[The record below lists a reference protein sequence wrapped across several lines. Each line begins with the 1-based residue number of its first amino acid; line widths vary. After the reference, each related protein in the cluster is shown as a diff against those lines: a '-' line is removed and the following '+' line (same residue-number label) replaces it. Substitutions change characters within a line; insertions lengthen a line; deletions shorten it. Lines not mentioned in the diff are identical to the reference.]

1 MVGASVALALA
12 IGYWAYFV
20 TALAVLEILGAGQP
34 QPTVLAALGLFG
46 GVMLHPASSAL
57 RAVMDQLLFG
67 ERPDP
72 LDAAARVVGRIGEDP
87 EEALRSLREDLAVP
101 YVALWRGTRL
111 VAQSGEPVHHVRRI
125 VTHSGEAEEATLVV
139 GMRAGDLRLSSG
151 DAHVLKLVTP
161 LLVQLV
167 RTTELSAAVQDS
179 RARRAEARS
188 HTDRHRVHHRRRPQ
202 PPARRSP
209 GRGPAQRRAQRHRR
223 RHRPDQADR
232 LRHAATGT
240 RRTRAGDCASSAV
253 TRPGKARW
261 ASSVGGLRRRRRT
274 AAASGRGRGRRV
286 PHRDGGVDQC
296 RQALRLEHTPP

>member
-1 MVGASVALALA
+1 M
-12 IGYWAYFV
+12 
-20 TALAVLEILGAGQP
+20 
-34 QPTVLAALGLFG
+34 LAALGLFG

-57 RAVMDQLLFG
+57 RAVMDQLFFG

-179 RARRAEARS
+179 RAQALTAIAFTTDAARNLLP
-188 HTDRHRVHHRRRPQ
+188 DDPRPRTCSA
-202 PPARRSP
+202 PC
-209 GRGPAQRRAQRHRR
+209 
-223 RHRPDQADR
+223 
-232 LRHAATGT
+232 AATPPTPST
-240 RRTRAGDCASSAV
+240 R
-253 TRPGKARW
+253 
-261 ASSVGGLRRRRRT
+261 
-274 AAASGRGRGRRV
+274 SGRSSTACG
-286 PHRDGGVDQC
+286 HRHSTNSGW
-296 RQALRLEHTPP
+296 